1 MEKCTSKTDGSQLPG
16 PPGLTVD
23 SNHISTE
30 LTCIEY
36 HRTAH
41 APRIPASRSFNVR
54 DFGAVGDGIHDDTD
68 AIQDAI
74 LEART
79 FAHTVEGLI
88 NAALYQE
95 RLAQLIS
102 EAASSA
108 TPSPEAH
115 SPEHDHSPHDHCHNH
130 SHGHGH
136 GQCPRGHGHGPHGHA
151 PHEGGHGPHGH
162 GQHER
167 GHGPHEPGHGPHGH
181 GHGCHGSHMLHHGGH
196 CPAGHGKHSQ
206 YPAAHPQ
213 IACEVIIPAGIYR
226 VSAVKLTSRIRLV
239 LEKDAVLTASTCPED
254 YPSITT
260 NIGGEQILAAPGLIS
275 VLGSQNVE
283 ICGEG
288 AINGSGAAL
297 LHAKSGQVRVRNVLI
312 QDSRKVSINGI
323 TMVNSAFCNIHVLNS
338 EKISLSNMLFQWN
351 CGPCTKGIVVE
362 QSSKVAIG
370 HCSFI
375 NSGVDNDMSMGVAVL
390 TGPSASGVPLH
401 RVFVSRCSFY
411 NGAGIC
417 SGPDLLHATR
427 PSQAGACF
435 PH

>member
-1 MEKCTSKTDGSQLPG
+1 MEKCPSKTDGSQLPG

-41 APRIPASRSFNVR
+41 APRIPVSRSFNVR

-115 SPEHDHSPHDHCHNH
+115 GPEHDHSPHDHCHNH

-136 GQCPRGHGHGPHGHA
+136 GDGQCPRGHGHGPHGHA
-151 PHEGGHGPHGH
+151 PHEPGHGPHGH
-162 GQHER
+162 GQ
-167 GHGPHEPGHGPHGH
+167 
-181 GHGCHGSHMLHHGGH
+181 GCHGSHMLHHGGH
-196 CPAGHGKHSQ
+196 CPAGHGKSSQ

-260 NIGGEQILAAPGLIS
+260 NIGGEQIQAAPGLIS

-370 HCSFI
+370 HCTFI

>member
-41 APRIPASRSFNVR
+41 APRIPVSRSFNVR

-115 SPEHDHSPHDHCHNH
+115 GPEHDHSPHDHCHNH
-130 SHGHGH
+130 SHGHGD
-136 GQCPRGHGHGPHGHA
+136 GQCPRGHGHGPHGH
-151 PHEGGHGPHGH
+151 
-162 GQHER
+162 
-167 GHGPHEPGHGPHGH
+167 
-181 GHGCHGSHMLHHGGH
+181 GHGCHGPHMLHHGGHCHGGH

-260 NIGGEQILAAPGLIS
+260 NIGGEQIQAAPGLIS

-370 HCSFI
+370 HCTFI

>member
-16 PPGLTVD
+16 PLGLTVD
-23 SNHISTE
+23 SNHISTV

-41 APRIPASRSFNVR
+41 SPRIPVSRSFNVR

-108 TPSPEAH
+108 TPCPEAQG
-115 SPEHDHSPHDHCHNH
+115 PEHDHGPHDHCHNH
-130 SHGHGH
+130 GNGHGHGKCPHGHGH
-136 GQCPRGHGHGPHGHA
+136 GHSQ
-151 PHEGGHGPHGH
+151 
-162 GQHER
+162 
-167 GHGPHEPGHGPHGH
+167 
-181 GHGCHGSHMLHHGGH
+181 GHGCHGSHMHHDGGH
-196 CPAGHGKHSQ
+196 CPADHGKSSQ

-260 NIGGEQILAAPGLIS
+260 NIGGEQIQAAPGLIS
-275 VLGSQNVE
+275 VLGSHNVE

-297 LHAKSGQVRVRNVLI
+297 LHAKTGQVRVRNVLI
-312 QDSRKVSINGI
+312 QDSQKVSISGI

-362 QSSKVAIG
+362 QSSKVAID
-370 HCSFI
+370 HCTLI

-401 RVFVSRCSFY
+401 RVFVSRCNFY

-427 PSQAGACF
+427 PSLAGACF

>member
-41 APRIPASRSFNVR
+41 APRIPVSRSFNVR

-115 SPEHDHSPHDHCHNH
+115 GPEHDHSPHDHCHNH
-130 SHGHGH
+130 SHGHGD
-136 GQCPRGHGHGPHGHA
+136 GQCPRGHGHGPHGH
-151 PHEGGHGPHGH
+151 
-162 GQHER
+162 
-167 GHGPHEPGHGPHGH
+167 
-181 GHGCHGSHMLHHGGH
+181 GHGCHGPHMLHHGGHCHGGH

-260 NIGGEQILAAPGLIS
+260 NIGGEQIQAAPGLIS

>member
-41 APRIPASRSFNVR
+41 APRIPVSRSFNVR

-102 EAASSA
+102 EAANSA

-115 SPEHDHSPHDHCHNH
+115 GPEHDHSPHDHCHNH
-130 SHGHGH
+130 SHGHGD
-136 GQCPRGHGHGPHGHA
+136 GQCPRGHGHGPHGH
-151 PHEGGHGPHGH
+151 
-162 GQHER
+162 
-167 GHGPHEPGHGPHGH
+167 
-181 GHGCHGSHMLHHGGH
+181 GHGCHGPHMLHHGGHCHGGH

-206 YPAAHPQ
+206 YSAAHPQ

-260 NIGGEQILAAPGLIS
+260 NIGGEQIQAAPGLIS

-370 HCSFI
+370 HCTFI

>member
-41 APRIPASRSFNVR
+41 APRIPVSRSFNVR

-115 SPEHDHSPHDHCHNH
+115 SPEH
-130 SHGHGH
+130 GH
-136 GQCPRGHGHGPHGHA
+136 GQCHRGHGHGPH
-151 PHEGGHGPHGH
+151 
-162 GQHER
+162 

-181 GHGCHGSHMLHHGGH
+181 GHGCRGSNMHHGGH

-260 NIGGEQILAAPGLIS
+260 NIGGEQIQAAPGLIS
-275 VLGSQNVE
+275 VLGSQSVE

-370 HCSFI
+370 HCTFI

>member
-41 APRIPASRSFNVR
+41 APRIPVSRSFNVR

-115 SPEHDHSPHDHCHNH
+115 GPEHDHSLHDHCHNH

-136 GQCPRGHGHGPHGHA
+136 GQCPHGHGHGPHGH
-151 PHEGGHGPHGH
+151 GHV
-162 GQHER
+162 
-167 GHGPHEPGHGPHGH
+167 
-181 GHGCHGSHMLHHGGH
+181 CHGSHMLHHGGH

-260 NIGGEQILAAPGLIS
+260 NIGGEPIQAAPGLIS

-427 PSQAGACF
+427 PSQAVACF

>member
-41 APRIPASRSFNVR
+41 APRIPVSRSFNVR

-68 AIQDAI
+68 AIQYAI

-130 SHGHGH
+130 SHGHGD
-136 GQCPRGHGHGPHGHA
+136 GQCPRGHGHGPHGH
-151 PHEGGHGPHGH
+151 
-162 GQHER
+162 
-167 GHGPHEPGHGPHGH
+167 GPHEPGHGPHGHGH

-260 NIGGEQILAAPGLIS
+260 NIGGEPIQAAPGLIS

-370 HCSFI
+370 HCTFI

>member
-1 MEKCTSKTDGSQLPG
+1 M
-16 PPGLTVD
+16 
-23 SNHISTE
+23 
-30 LTCIEY
+30 
-36 HRTAH
+36 
-41 APRIPASRSFNVR
+41 
-54 DFGAVGDGIHDDTD
+54 
-68 AIQDAI
+68 
-74 LEART
+74 
-79 FAHTVEGLI
+79 
-88 NAALYQE
+88 
-95 RLAQLIS
+95 
-102 EAASSA
+102 
-108 TPSPEAH
+108 
-115 SPEHDHSPHDHCHNH
+115 
-130 SHGHGH
+130 
-136 GQCPRGHGHGPHGHA
+136 
-151 PHEGGHGPHGH
+151 
-162 GQHER
+162 
-167 GHGPHEPGHGPHGH
+167 
-181 GHGCHGSHMLHHGGH
+181 
-196 CPAGHGKHSQ
+196 
-206 YPAAHPQ
+206 
-213 IACEVIIPAGIYR
+213 IIPAGIYR

-260 NIGGEQILAAPGLIS
+260 NIGGEQIQAAPGLIS

-312 QDSRKVSINGI
+312 QDSQKVSINGI

-370 HCSFI
+370 HCAFI